1 MKSITKI
8 LLSIA
13 LPVVMLGTTSCL
25 NDEPLVDWDQIKDH
39 YVIELA
45 DSDHAQYSNNT
56 QQGDEAEFMIIVNYT
71 ASYASEVTE
80 PIEVQ
85 LEVDMDTIAKIN
97 ESRIKRGEDPC
108 SIFPA
113 ASYADLRL
121 NSTIPAGEKRDT
133 IYLNVDVDETFEV
146 GRSYVLP
153 LKIAGASD
161 GYLISGNFNYLDLEI
176 NMAEPEVGIASAA
189 KDTNAV
195 RNVKPGDPVSFDI
208 ELAIDY
214 PVTINQDVVADLLI
228 DPERVV
234 ILSAS
239 LPDDSTKYELLSSA
253 DIPTYFTV
261 DPAISIKEYVP
272 AASAGEAGLTAE
284 GDEGGDGEGDT
295 SDQVKTTPVTIK
307 TGTMKTA
314 IKVTANTSAMQPGK
328 RYVLPI
334 EIHDI
339 ATDYFIAGSDNI
351 IYLEVF
357 MAPEET
363 KE

>member
-189 KDTNAV
+189 KDANAV

-272 AASAGEAGLTAE
+272 AASVGEAGLTAE
-284 GDEGGDGEGDT
+284 GDEGGDGEEDT

-314 IKVTANTSAMQPGK
+314 ITVTANTSVMQPGK

>member
-56 QQGDEAEFMIIVNYT
+56 QQGDEADFMIIVNYT

-85 LEVDMDTIAKIN
+85 LEVDLDTIAKIN
-97 ESRIKRGEDPC
+97 AGLAASEEPFLP
-108 SIFPA
+108 FPP

-121 NSTIPAGEKRDT
+121 NSTIPVGEKRDT

-146 GRSYVLP
+146 GRSYILP

-161 GYLISGNFNYLDLEI
+161 GYLISGNFNYLNLEI

-239 LPDDSTKYELLSSA
+239 LPEDSTKYELLSSA

-261 DPAISIKEYVP
+261 DPAIAIKEYVP
-272 AASAGEAGLTAE
+272 AANAGEAGLMAE
-284 GDEGGDGEGDT
+284 GDEGGDGEEDT

-314 IKVTANTSAMQPGK
+314 ITVTANTSVMQPGK

>member
-8 LLSIA
+8 LLSVA

-56 QQGDEAEFMIIVNYT
+56 EQGDVAEFMIIVNYT
-71 ASYASEVTE
+71 ASYASEVTDN
-80 PIEVQ
+80 IEVQ
-85 LEVDMDTIAKIN
+85 LEVDLDTIAKIN
-97 ESRIKRGEDPC
+97 AGLAASEQPFLP
-108 SIFPA
+108 FPP

-146 GRSYVLP
+146 GRSYILP
-153 LKIAGASD
+153 VRIAGASD
-161 GYLISGNFNYLDLEI
+161 GYLISGNFDYINLEI
-176 NMAEPEVGIASAA
+176 NMAEPGVGIVSAA

-195 RNVKPGDPVSFDI
+195 RNVKPGDPVSFAV

-228 DPERVV
+228 DPERVA

-239 LPDDSTKYELLSSA
+239 LPEDSTKYELLSSA
-253 DIPTYFTV
+253 DIPTYFTI
-261 DPAISIKEYVP
+261 DPVIAIKEYVP
-272 AASAGEAGLTAE
+272 AASAGEAKLTAE
-284 GDEGGDGEGDT
+284 GDEGGDGEDV

-314 IKVTANTSAMQPGK
+314 ITVTANTNVMLPGK

-363 KE
+363 TK